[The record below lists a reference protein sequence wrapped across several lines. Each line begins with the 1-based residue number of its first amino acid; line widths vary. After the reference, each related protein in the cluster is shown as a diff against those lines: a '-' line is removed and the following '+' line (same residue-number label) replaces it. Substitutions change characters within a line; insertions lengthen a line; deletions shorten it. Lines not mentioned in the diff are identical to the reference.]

1 MRVPGAGIEPAR
13 IAPLVF
19 ETSASTDS
27 AIRANRRLDLLVEVC
42 KGIGFFGICK
52 IFVAMVG
59 TNMYICEIIVE
70 YMEHI
75 DIFQG
80 GVSVSRVISGNGLS
94 LKSDLGKCLEPYK
107 HVFVVAD
114 RQVANASRVVS
125 DLVHEFLAKE
135 VPVKVLDVSESLKTM
150 DTVLDICSWL
160 LEQGADRDAL
170 VVAVGGGIT
179 TDMTGFAA
187 SIYKRGVRYANVPTT
202 LLAQV
207 DAALGGKTGVNHD
220 KYKNILGVICQPE
233 FTYLCPQ
240 VLESLPRRDF
250 LSGAAEMLKT
260 FIIEDGGN
268 YQKAADM
275 FFDMASEFTLEVML
289 HGKAEDK
296 VWQSILQKHRKM
308 LSDLI
313 TAAASVKAGV
323 VSRDQFEKGERRKLN
338 LGHTFAHAIETLAQR
353 DGGER
358 YQDGGVTHGE
368 AVAAGMVL
376 AGRLA
381 DKYFRKDK
389 NEITA
394 LEGKLSNDLWDSGI
408 PCFCPYSPS
417 EMAEAMKKDKK
428 AEGGKV
434 HFVLPREIGKV
445 EIVDLTVDEVVELLK

>member
-1 MRVPGAGIEPAR
+1 MYSDEKVISRILVENGLEALAAELSAYDKVYAVMDAEVADNCPAAAVIADVLNQKGAPGMLIDAYEGGKTMGTVMDICGWLLDEGAG
-13 IAPLVF
+13 
-19 ETSASTDS
+19 
-27 AIRANRRLDLLVEVC
+27 
-42 KGIGFFGICK
+42 
-52 IFVAMVG
+52 
-59 TNMYICEIIVE
+59 
-70 YMEHI
+70 
-75 DIFQG
+75 
-80 GVSVSRVISGNGLS
+80 
-94 LKSDLGKCLEPYK
+94 
-107 HVFVVAD
+107 
-114 RQVANASRVVS
+114 
-125 DLVHEFLAKE
+125 
-135 VPVKVLDVSESLKTM
+135 
-150 DTVLDICSWL
+150 
-160 LEQGADRDAL
+160 RDAL
-170 VVAVGGGIT
+170 VLAVGGGIT
-179 TDMTGFAA
+179 SDMVGFAA
-187 SIYKRGVRYANVPTT
+187 SIYKRGVRFAYVPTT

-207 DAALGGKTGVNHD
+207 DAAIGGKTGVNFD
-220 KYKNILGVICQPE
+220 RYKNMLGVINQPE
-233 FTYLCPQ
+233 FTYICPQ
-240 VLESLPRRDF
+240 VLESLPNRDF

-260 FIIEDGGN
+260 FIIEDGGT

-313 TAAASVKAGV
+313 SAAAGVKAGV

-394 LEGKLSNDLWDSGI
+394 LEGKLSNDLWDGGI

-434 HFVLPREIGKV
+434 HFVLPREVGKV
-445 EIVDLTVDEVVELLK
+445 DIVDLTVDEVVELLK